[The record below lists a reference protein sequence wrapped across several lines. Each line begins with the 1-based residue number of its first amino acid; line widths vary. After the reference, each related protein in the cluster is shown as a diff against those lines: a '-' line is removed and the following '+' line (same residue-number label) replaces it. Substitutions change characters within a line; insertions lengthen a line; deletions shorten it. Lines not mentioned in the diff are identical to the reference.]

1 MRIKFTFLAIL
12 PLLLAAC
19 SGLAGQSSLQTITV
33 EAQGMHYQPASLEVT
48 AGQPVEIIF
57 TNHDS
62 VDHDF
67 SILEFPVVS
76 GAGAPVVEA
85 SPVPGHDMSGMA
97 GMGGTGG
104 VPALHMAAAMGSTS
118 TLKFIA
124 SRPGSYTFYCTVAGH
139 KEAGMVGTLVVK
151 AP

>member
-1 MRIKFTFLAIL
+1 MRTRFGLLAIL

-19 SGLAGQSSLQTITV
+19 SGLTGQSSLETVTI

-67 SILEFPVVS
+67 SVLEFPVVN
-76 GAGAPVVEA
+76 GTLAEAA
-85 SPVPGHDMSGMA
+85 SPVPGHDMGGMSGMS
-97 GMGGTGG
+97 G
-104 VPALHMAAAMGSTS
+104 VPALHMAAAMGTTS
-118 TLKFIA
+118 TLKFTA
-124 SRPGSYTFYCTVAGH
+124 SKPGSYTFYCTVPGH

>member
-1 MRIKFTFLAIL
+1 MQRRFGFLVIL

-19 SGLAGQSSLQTITV
+19 SGLTGQTSFQTVTI
-33 EAQGMHYQPASLEVT
+33 EAQAMHYQPASLEVT

-62 VDHDF
+62 VVHDF
-67 SILEFPVVS
+67 SVLEFPVVS
-76 GAGAPVVEA
+76 GAGAPVEAA
-85 SPVPGHDMSGMA
+85 SPVPGHDMGGMS
-97 GMGGTGG
+97 GMGGA
-104 VPALHMAAAMGSTS
+104 PALHMAAAMGTTS

-124 SRPGSYTFYCTVAGH
+124 SKPGSYTFYCTVPGH